1 MFVNL
6 RNCVLGLL
14 VAGATASPITKD
26 LATIEKRQNLPNG
39 VAIFKC
45 TVPNTIALT
54 FDDGPH
60 IWTENAVNQLEAAG
74 MKGTFFLNGK
84 NFGELKNYVPLLKR
98 MRANRHQ
105 IGSH

>member
-1 MFVNL
+1 MTGVSAIQYYSL
-6 RNCVLGLL
+6 AIYEKIGI
-14 VAGATASPITKD
+14 AGDDALKY
-26 LATIEKRQNLPNG
+26 Q
-39 VAIFKC
+39 AISSC
-45 TVPNTIALT
+45 I
-54 FDDGPH
+54 
-60 IWTENAVNQLEAAG
+60 NAVNQLEAAG